1 MKDVGCWVAIQAMS
15 ASYIPYC
22 PQQQQLLPCALQ
34 DWLPEGHLAYFISD
48 TVDSLNLGAFHARY
62 AKDGPRNQPFHPAM
76 MVKVLVYAYASGVFS
91 SRKIAKKL
99 HEDVAFRV
107 LAADNFPAHRTI
119 RDFRALHLA
128 EFTELFTQVVRLARE
143 MGLVKLGTIAVDGT
157 KIKANASR
165 HKAMSYGRMQST
177 EIELKAQIEAMLKKA
192 ASMDEAEK
200 AEPDLDIPAEIE
212 RRQERL
218 AAIEAAKAR
227 LQERQRQM
235 DTLRGRSEGDERK
248 PKDKSGKPRGGKPY
262 QRDFGVPP
270 AKAQDSFTD
279 PESRIMKR
287 AGGGFDYSYNAQT
300 AVDESNH
307 IIVAAEVVNTSS
319 DVHQLVSV
327 LQAVKASTQAD
338 PQQVLADAGYRSEEE
353 MAKLAKERPDTE
365 LVIALGREGREQ
377 AKPMDAQRYPHT
389 VAMQAKFQT
398 DKGKADYRKRKWI
411 AEPPNGWIKNVL
423 GFRQFSMRGL
433 EKAKAEFKLVC
444 MALNLRRIGAMRMA

>member
-227 LQERQRQM
+227 LEERQRQM
-235 DTLRGRSEGDERK
+235 DTLRGRSEDDERK

>member
-1 MKDVGCWVAIQAMS
+1 MS

-192 ASMDEAEK
+192 ASTDEAEK

-227 LQERQRQM
+227 LEERQRQM

-433 EKAKAEFKLVC
+433 EKARAEFKLVC
-444 MALNLRRIGAMRMA
+444 MALNLRRMGAMRMA